1 MPRRPPLHHRSGGY
15 QPSAF
20 ATSAAAAAIALR
32 LLGPAWPAP
41 SSRACHSHHHHP
53 SAPPEEPL
61 HHVTLLLPFL
71 APPSP
76 PGYPS
81 SCRKEAGRQQPGG
94 GPSLGSPVTASN
106 EVVPAEHFA
115 KVYEAVQ
122 DEKWNGAFGKAN
134 HSNST
139 LKTSKETSSL
149 CVCVCLCV
157 KMGVYCFSLFGRLFS
172 HLEITSC
179 FLPERLINTSNYR
192 HSI

>member
-1 MPRRPPLHHRSGGY
+1 MP
-15 QPSAF
+15 Q
-20 ATSAAAAAIALR
+20 
-32 LLGPAWPAP
+32 
-41 SSRACHSHHHHP
+41 
-53 SAPPEEPL
+53 
-61 HHVTLLLPFL
+61 
-71 APPSP
+71 PSP
-76 PGYPS
+76 PSLSTPRGAPTPRHTPPALPS
-81 SCRKEAGRQQPGG
+81 PAQPSWVSIFLQERGRQAAAGG